1 VTLTAILLAAPDAGA
16 QLASMNSQIVQY
28 VEVLLGL
35 IGVLILAYLTLRV
48 GLPWFFQ
55 TRNPGDGPIEVLA
68 HYSLEPKKG
77 LYLVKTGSQ
86 VFLIGTGENQV
97 AYLTAVSE
105 ENAAEIVRSV
115 RQREVPRRDFRQILS
130 RFQKPGKA
138 E

>member
-1 VTLTAILLAAPDAGA
+1 MLTACLLAAPDTAE

-35 IGVLILAYLTLRV
+35 FGVLILAYLTLRV
-48 GLPWFFQ
+48 GLPWFFR

-68 HYSLEPKKG
+68 RYSLEPRKG
-77 LYLVKTGSQ
+77 LYLVKAGSQ

-105 ENAAEIVRSV
+105 ENAAEIMRSTH
-115 RQREVPRRDFRQILS
+115 RRETPHQEFRQLLT
-130 RFQKPGKA
+130 RFQRAGKT

>member
-1 VTLTAILLAAPDAGA
+1 MLIACLLTAPDTAE

-28 VEVLLGL
+28 VEVLFGL
-35 IGVLILAYLTLRV
+35 FGVLILAYVTLRV
-48 GLPWFFQ
+48 GLPWFFR

-68 HYSLEPKKG
+68 HYSLEPRKG
-77 LYLVKTGSQ
+77 LYLVKAGSQ

-105 ENAAEIVRSV
+105 ENAAEIMGSV
-115 RQREVPRRDFRQILS
+115 RQRETPQRDFRQLLS
-130 RFQKPGKA
+130 RFQRAGKA